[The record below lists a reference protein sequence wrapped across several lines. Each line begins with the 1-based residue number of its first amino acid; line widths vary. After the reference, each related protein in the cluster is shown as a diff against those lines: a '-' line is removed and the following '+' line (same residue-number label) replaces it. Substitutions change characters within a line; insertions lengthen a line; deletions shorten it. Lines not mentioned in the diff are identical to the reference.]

1 MRNIFPM
8 LWPLCLV
15 ACVNNTTEKNTV
27 PEKKEKEREEI
38 DQSYSYHN
46 NDGCYW
52 KITGRDT
59 LVAWLA
65 QTENTITGKL
75 SFDNY
80 QKDGSSGPVH
90 GTLQGNTI
98 KLWYEFESEGMK
110 TVMEVWFERKG
121 NALVRG
127 VGPTAVKSDT
137 SYFTDHAAIKFD
149 EKQLLEKVDCTVIPG
164 KYK

>member
-1 MRNIFPM
+1 MRIILPV
-8 LWPLCLV
+8 LWCLCL
-15 ACVNNTTEKNTV
+15 ASCANNTTEKNIP
-27 PEKKEKEREEI
+27 PEQKEKEREEI
-38 DQSYSYHN
+38 DKSYSYQK

-59 LVAWLA
+59 LVAWLV

-98 KLWYEFESEGMK
+98 KLWYEFESEGTK
-110 TVMEVWFERKG
+110 SVMEVWFERRG
-121 NALVRG
+121 DALVRG
-127 VGPTAVKSDT
+127 VGPTAVKADT
-137 SYFTDHAAIKFD
+137 SYFTRQDAIKFD
-149 EKQLLEKVDCTVIPG
+149 EKQSLEKVDCAVIPG

>member
-1 MRNIFPM
+1 MRNTLITLILLYM
-8 LWPLCLV
+8 S
-15 ACVNNTTEKNTV
+15 ACANNDTAKDTV
-27 PEKKEKEREEI
+27 PEQKEKEREEI
-38 DQSYSYHN
+38 DRSYSYHK

-59 LVAWLA
+59 IVAWLV
-65 QTENTITGKL
+65 QTENTVTGKL

-90 GTLQGNTI
+90 GTIHGNTI
-98 KLWYEFESEGMK
+98 KLWYEFESEGTK
-110 TVMEVWFERKG
+110 SIMEVWFERRE

-127 VGPTAVKSDT
+127 VGPTVVRKDS
-137 SYFTDHAAIKFD
+137 SYFSDSAAVRFD
-149 EKQLLEKVDCTVIPG
+149 EKQSLQKTDCSAIPA

>member
-1 MRNIFPM
+1 MRTSLFI
-8 LWPLCLV
+8 LVLLCLG
-15 ACVNNTTEKNTV
+15 ACANNGTEKNTGSGQ
-27 PEKKEKEREEI
+27 KEKEREEI

-59 LVAWLA
+59 LVAWLV

-90 GTLQGNTI
+90 GTLHGNI
-98 KLWYEFESEGMK
+98 VKLWYEFESEGTK
-110 TVMEVWFERKG
+110 SVMEVWFERRG

-127 VGPTAVKSDT
+127 VGPTAVKADT
-137 SYFTDHAAIKFD
+137 SYFTNHDAIKFD
-149 EKQLLEKVDCTVIPG
+149 EKQSLEKVDCSTIPA

>member
-1 MRNIFPM
+1 MRSTLVI
-8 LWPLCLV
+8 LLLLCLG
-15 ACVNNTTEKNTV
+15 ACANNTTEKNTV
-27 PEKKEKEREEI
+27 PEQKEKEREEI
-38 DQSYSYHN
+38 DKSYSYHN

-59 LVAWLA
+59 MVAWLV
-65 QTENTITGKL
+65 QTENTVTGKL

-90 GTLQGNTI
+90 GTLHGNTI
-98 KLWYEFESEGMK
+98 KLWYEFESEGTK
-110 TVMEVWFERKG
+110 SIMEVWFERRG

-127 VGPTAVKSDT
+127 VGPTGVRKDS
-137 SYFTDHAAIKFD
+137 SYFTDPAAVRFD
-149 EKQLLEKVDCTVIPG
+149 EKQSLQKTDCSAIPA